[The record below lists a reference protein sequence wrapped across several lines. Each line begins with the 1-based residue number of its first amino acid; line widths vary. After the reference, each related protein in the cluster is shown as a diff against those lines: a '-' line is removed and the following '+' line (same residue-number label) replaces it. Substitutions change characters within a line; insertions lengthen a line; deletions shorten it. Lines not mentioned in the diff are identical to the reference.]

1 MCYPFGLMDGGDA
14 RRQGLRRRF
23 MRRGALLQLK
33 LR

>member
-14 RRQGLRRRF
+14 RRQGLRTHF
-23 MRRGALLQLK
+23 MRGGASLQLK